1 MTLSFFLKVNTILTR
16 DKIIFISG
24 SLTSTF
30 IPIPGVGGV
39 KPPVLTSKSSTL

>member
-1 MTLSFFLKVNTILTR
+1 MINLIFLMIIMHTR

-30 IPIPGVGGV
+30 IPMPGVGGV
-39 KPPVLTSKSSTL
+39 KPPVLTSNNSTL